1 MPVAMSADPLEPNPA
16 SAPLR
21 PFGESPIPIRRGGF
35 AGHPPEVAALGPTRG
50 ARGGPK
56 DTCHIPG
63 EAILSAGSRRRDV
76 EWPACKPASVNP
88 GCVTQQ
94 VR

>member
-1 MPVAMSADPLEPNPA
+1 MPVAMSADPLEPNPHR
-16 SAPLR
+16 SAAPVWR
-21 PFGESPIPIRRGGF
+21 PIPIRRGGF

-88 GCVTQQ
+88 GL
-94 VR
+94 